1 MASSRCWS
9 WVSELTIAAPVPV
22 AAMPDA
28 ARTLGGTPVA
38 EIPAEGGVGGSEAAP
53 PPPPAETVGVEP
65 AVPRGRSEPYAARLP
80 AAGGGP
86 AIIGAGVPE
95 DAAALAAVE
104 CPATGALGAAGGR
117 AEPEADAGVTLA
129 AAGGGAE
136 LWGTDGGSGL
146 AAPEAR
152 PLVNPCDKSW
162 AAVVGV
168 GRLAGAVGVEGVLG
182 VLDMV
187 GVLVMDGIDGGF
199 IPPPAPIPD
208 IGEAGLIGG
217 TIAPPPPGCCTA
229 GAGVPPSIGLR
240 STRTTCPSP
249 GPTSETPPLAG
260 SPGLVSPRVWPCPL
274 CFRGCVVWF
283 C

>member
-22 AAMPDA
+22 AAMPDV
-28 ARTLGGTPVA
+28 ARTLGDTPVD
-38 EIPAEGGVGGSEAAP
+38 EMPAEVAGGVSEAVP

-86 AIIGAGVPE
+86 AIIGAGVPP
-95 DAAALAAVE
+95 DAAALAAAE

-129 AAGGGAE
+129 AAGGGAGV
-136 LWGTDGGSGL
+136 WGTDGGSGL

-152 PLVNPCDKSW
+152 PLVNPCDRSW

-168 GRLAGAVGVEGVLG
+168 GRPAGAVGVEGMLGELGMLG
-182 VLDMV
+182 VLGME
-187 GVLVMDGIDGGF
+187 GIDGGF
-199 IPPPAPIPD
+199 IPPPPPIPD
-208 IGEAGLIGG
+208 IGLIGG
-217 TIAPPPPGCCTA
+217 TIAPPPLG
-229 GAGVPPSIGLR
+229 
-240 STRTTCPSP
+240 
-249 GPTSETPPLAG
+249 
-260 SPGLVSPRVWPCPL
+260 
-274 CFRGCVVWF
+274 
-283 C
+283 